1 MDKRIGM
8 APVHS
13 CTCDYACLLLLVVVP
28 HDLTRDIL
36 NGIFGRGRSGDWGE
50 GKEREGGREQL
61 RFPWD
66 RLAGSRRLST
76 GEKATCTELVPEQ
89 IYQG

>member
-1 MDKRIGM
+1 M
-8 APVHS
+8 
-13 CTCDYACLLLLVVVP
+13 YACLLLLLLLLVVVP

-50 GKEREGGREQL
+50 GKERERENERATSL
-61 RFPWD
+61 PLGPPREF
-66 RLAGSRRLST
+66 T
-76 GEKATCTELVPEQ
+76 GAIYRGEGNMFIITELVPEQ